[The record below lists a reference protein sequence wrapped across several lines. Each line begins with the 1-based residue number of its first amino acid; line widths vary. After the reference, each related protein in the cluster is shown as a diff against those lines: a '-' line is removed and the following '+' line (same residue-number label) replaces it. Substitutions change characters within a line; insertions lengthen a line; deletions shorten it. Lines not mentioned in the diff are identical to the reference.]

1 MKTFQ
6 HCEISLPWVTAAVL
20 LVVVAYYP
28 PLRDIARTHAPAAVG
43 YRPDS
48 PVAIEPEH

>member
-28 PLRDIARTHAPAAVG
+28 PLRDIARTHVPAAVG